1 MRGEAV
7 ALRLCTRLPS
17 SFRAHTITCWLAD
30 TSAAPD
36 LLSPLGS
43 LTTASE
49 GEGSEAVVAVVVV
62 VVVVVAV
69 VVVVEGDM
77 VSKVNNNTTW

>member
-30 TSAAPD
+30 TSAAPA

-43 LTTASE
+43 LTTASVG
-49 GEGSEAVVAVVVV
+49 GEERGGGGGGGGGGGEHGQLG
-62 VVVVVAV
+62 
-69 VVVVEGDM
+69 EH
-77 VSKVNNNTTW
+77 